1 MWTTSWDGG
10 GGVDQVLFNSSSVY
24 IVAHV
29 NLLCES
35 KSVHSNGRLRMGLFV
50 SCHFITLHDV
60 LTLASS
66 RAGNKGDVLGYIYI
80 FCWSGKRNIN
90 LLRDSSWKVL
100 YNKQRQ
106 SGTLPKH
113 IPYPISSPI

>member
-10 GGVDQVLFNSSSVY
+10 GGVDQVLFNSNSVY
-24 IVAHV
+24 VVTHV

-60 LTLASS
+60 T
-66 RAGNKGDVLGYIYI
+66 N
-80 FCWSGKRNIN
+80 SGIQPSGQQRRCTRIHLH
-90 LLRDSSWKVL
+90 LLLEW
-100 YNKQRQ
+100 
-106 SGTLPKH
+106 
-113 IPYPISSPI
+113 